1 MIMQGN
7 CNVPESGQLVGVGVT
22 VTITVV
28 VMVTILRDAVSIH
41 KTKQKNYRCQQIALN
56 RYYS

>member
-1 MIMQGN
+1 MQWH

-28 VMVTILRDAVSIH
+28 VMVTILKDAVS
-41 KTKQKNYRCQQIALN
+41 KLQ
-56 RYYS
+56 

>member
-1 MIMQGN
+1 MQGN

-41 KTKQKNYRCQQIALN
+41 KTKQKLIAVSKLH
-56 RYYS
+56 